1 MRPCDISYNR
11 MRRGQ
16 IGPLNSPGVHMEYI
30 QTILFQIPATQLEQA
45 SEADGLFAELDG
57 HRKHLQG
64 IGGFRDIRITRSIN
78 NEGNVLVV
86 VETRW
91 ADDTSLVRY
100 ETQEPNAAM
109 IVRAHESIL
118 VRDSVQVLDME
129 TLRTEASFKQAEDAE
144 SARER
149 VILPIAIPLG
159 ILAFALL
166 AIYGLSR
173 VYLEIG
179 GNGAVALAAGLAI
192 AVMLFAFY
200 FAANPRA
207 PGWQIAGVLA
217 IFAIALAGGTAWAL
231 IEEDEPRAEENG
243 GEQVNGDAT
252 DGEPTDGALTG
263 GTMIILGDDFFEYEG
278 EREPAISVAL
288 GEEVTFE
295 LENQGSATHNLQV
308 SGTDDTYT
316 VDICK
321 PDDSSRFCS
330 DPGVIGGSQSATLTV
345 QFDEPGTYNFRCD
358 FHPTEMMGTL
368 VVE

>member
-1 MRPCDISYNR
+1 
-11 MRRGQ
+11 
-16 IGPLNSPGVHMEYI
+16 MEYI

-45 SEADGLFAELDG
+45 SESGGLLADLDG
-57 HRKHLQG
+57 HRQHLQG
-64 IGGFRDIRITRSIN
+64 VGGFRDIRITRSIN

-100 ETQEPNAAM
+100 ETQEPNAAA
-109 IVRAHESIL
+109 IVRSHESIL

-129 TLRTEASFKQAEDAE
+129 ALRTEASFKQAEDAE

-173 VYLEIG
+173 IYLEIG

-192 AVMLFAFY
+192 AVLLFAFY

-207 PGWQIAGVLA
+207 PGWQIVGVLS
-217 IFAIALAGGTAWAL
+217 IFALALAGGTAWAL
-231 IEEDEPRAEENG
+231 IEEDEPHVEENG
-243 GEQVNGDAT
+243 GEQANGDAT
-252 DGEPTDGALTG
+252 GSDATDGAATG
-263 GTMIILGDDFFEYEG
+263 GTLIILGDNFFEYDG

-288 GEEVTFE
+288 GEEVTFD
-295 LENQGSATHNLQV
+295 LENQGDSTHNMQV
-308 SGTDDTYT
+308 NGTDDTY
-316 VDICK
+316 DIALCETG
-321 PDDSSRFCS
+321 DDSTACS
-330 DPGVIGGSQSATLTV
+330 EPDVISGSTLATLTV
-345 QFDEPGTYNFRCD
+345 QFDEAGIYNFRCD

>member
-1 MRPCDISYNR
+1 
-11 MRRGQ
+11 
-16 IGPLNSPGVHMEYI
+16 MEYI

-45 SEADGLFAELDG
+45 SEPDGLFAELDG
-57 HRKHLQG
+57 HRQHLQG
-64 IGGFRDIRITRSIN
+64 VGGFRDIRITRSIN

-100 ETQEPNAAM
+100 ETQEPNAAA
-109 IVRAHESIL
+109 IVRSHESIL

-129 TLRTEASFKQAEDAE
+129 ALRTEASFKQAEDAE

-173 VYLEIG
+173 IYLEIG

-192 AVMLFAFY
+192 AVLLFAFY

-207 PGWQIAGVLA
+207 PGWQIVGVLS
-217 IFAIALAGGTAWAL
+217 IFALALAGGTAWAL
-231 IEEDEPRAEENG
+231 IEEDEPHVEENG
-243 GEQVNGDAT
+243 GEQANGDATGGDAT
-252 DGEPTDGALTG
+252 DGAATG
-263 GTMIILGDDFFEYEG
+263 GTLIILGDNFFEYDG
-278 EREPAISVAL
+278 EREPAISVTL
-288 GEEVTFE
+288 GEEVTFD
-295 LENQGSATHNLQV
+295 LENQGDSTHNMQV
-308 SGTDDTYT
+308 NGTDDTY
-316 VDICK
+316 DIALCETG
-321 PDDSSRFCS
+321 DDSTACS
-330 DPGVIGGSQSATLTV
+330 DPDVIGASMSAKLTV
-345 QFDEPGTYNFRCD
+345 QFDEAGIYNFRCD

>member
-1 MRPCDISYNR
+1 
-11 MRRGQ
+11 
-16 IGPLNSPGVHMEYI
+16 MEYI

-45 SEADGLFAELDG
+45 SESGGLLADLDG
-57 HRKHLQG
+57 HRQHLQG
-64 IGGFRDIRITRSIN
+64 VGGFRDIRITRSIN

-100 ETQEPNAAM
+100 ETQEPNAAA
-109 IVRAHESIL
+109 IVRSHEGIL
-118 VRDSVQVLDME
+118 VRDSLQVLDME
-129 TLRTEASFKQAEDAE
+129 ALRTEASFKQAEDAV

-173 VYLEIG
+173 IYLEIG

-192 AVMLFAFY
+192 AVLLFAFY

-207 PGWQIAGVLA
+207 PGWQIVGVLS
-217 IFAIALAGGTAWAL
+217 IFALALAGGTAWAL
-231 IEEDEPRAEENG
+231 IEEDEPHVEENG
-243 GEQVNGDAT
+243 GEQANGDAT
-252 DGEPTDGALTG
+252 GSDATDGAATG
-263 GTMIILGDDFFEYEG
+263 GTLIILGDNFFEYDG

-288 GEEVTFE
+288 GEEVTFD
-295 LENQGSATHNLQV
+295 LENQGDSTHNMQV
-308 SGTDDTYT
+308 NGTDDTY
-316 VDICK
+316 DIALCETG
-321 PDDSSRFCS
+321 DDSTACS
-330 DPGVIGGSQSATLTV
+330 DPDVIGASMSAKLTV
-345 QFDEPGTYNFRCD
+345 QFDEAGIYNFRCD

>member
-1 MRPCDISYNR
+1 
-11 MRRGQ
+11 
-16 IGPLNSPGVHMEYI
+16 MEYI

-45 SEADGLFAELDG
+45 SEPDGLFAELDG
-57 HRKHLQG
+57 HRQHLQG
-64 IGGFRDIRITRSIN
+64 VGGFRDIRITRSIN

-100 ETQEPNAAM
+100 ETQEPNAAA
-109 IVRAHESIL
+109 IVRSHESIL

-129 TLRTEASFKQAEDAE
+129 ALRTEASFKQAEDAE

-173 VYLEIG
+173 IYLEIG

-192 AVMLFAFY
+192 AVLLFAFY

-207 PGWQIAGVLA
+207 PGWQIVGVLS
-217 IFAIALAGGTAWAL
+217 IFALALAGGTAWAL
-231 IEEDEPRAEENG
+231 IEEDEPHVEENG
-243 GEQVNGDAT
+243 GEQANGDAT
-252 DGEPTDGALTG
+252 GSDATDGAATG
-263 GTMIILGDDFFEYEG
+263 GTLIILGDNFFEYDG

-288 GEEVTFE
+288 GEEVTFD
-295 LENQGSATHNLQV
+295 LENQGDSTHNMQV
-308 SGTDDTYT
+308 NGTDDTY
-316 VDICK
+316 DIALCETG
-321 PDDSSRFCS
+321 DDSTACS
-330 DPGVIGGSQSATLTV
+330 DPDVIGDSTMATLTV
-345 QFDEPGTYNFRCD
+345 QFDEAGIYNFRCD

>member
-1 MRPCDISYNR
+1 
-11 MRRGQ
+11 
-16 IGPLNSPGVHMEYI
+16 MEYI

-45 SEADGLFAELDG
+45 SESGGLLADLDG
-57 HRKHLQG
+57 HRQHLQG
-64 IGGFRDIRITRSIN
+64 VGGFRDIRITRSIN

-100 ETQEPNAAM
+100 ETQEPNAAA
-109 IVRAHESIL
+109 IVRSHEGIL
-118 VRDSVQVLDME
+118 VRDSLQVLDME
-129 TLRTEASFKQAEDAE
+129 ALRTEASFKQAEDAV

-173 VYLEIG
+173 IYLEIG

-192 AVMLFAFY
+192 AVLLFAFY

-207 PGWQIAGVLA
+207 PGWQIVGVLS
-217 IFAIALAGGTAWAL
+217 IFALALAVGTAWAL
-231 IEEDEPRAEENG
+231 IEEDEPHVEENG
-243 GEQVNGDAT
+243 GEQANGDAT
-252 DGEPTDGALTG
+252 GGNATDGAATG
-263 GTMIILGDDFFEYEG
+263 GTLIILGDNFFEYDG

-288 GEEVTFE
+288 GEEVTFD
-295 LENQGSATHNLQV
+295 LENQGAATHNLQV

-321 PDDSSRFCS
+321 PNDSSRFCS